1 MSKRTNIAAGIASI
15 TLLAAS
21 AMASAAATT
30 DYVMNEQDF
39 DRIHT
44 AMDTNRDGM
53 VTRDEYVAY
62 YNRRF
67 DSWDTTRKGTLTR
80 DQIKTRMFERELR
93 KTDGNPAGNSP
104 LPGSV
109 QK

>member
-1 MSKRTNIAAGIASI
+1 MSRKSNIAACVASVAM
-15 TLLAAS
+15 LGAS
-21 AMASAAATT
+21 AVASAA
-30 DYVMNEQDF
+30 DYIMTEQDF

-44 AMDTNRDGM
+44 AMDTNKDGI
-53 VTRDEYVAY
+53 VSRDEYVAY

-67 DSWDTTRKGTLTR
+67 DSWDTTRKGSLTR